1 MTKYILRRLAI
12 LILIAIGVAI
22 VVLSIMELTPGDPA
36 VMMLPDTAT
45 EEELEA
51 FRTENGLNKPF
62 IVRAADYIW
71 GVFTRLDFGKS
82 WLTSRPVIDTLLE
95 RIPVTLLIAVLAIG
109 FASVIGVLLGVLS
122 AVKQYSTL
130 DYVAR
135 VSAMVF
141 AAIPV
146 FWLALLLMTLF
157 SLKLGWLPAS
167 GTGSWKNFILPMLS
181 LGIPY
186 SARILRSTRTY
197 MLEAVRQ
204 DYIRTARAKGV
215 PNRVAIWQHAFKNA
229 CLPIINTIG
238 VYVGGLLGG
247 AVVTETVFACNG
259 LGSFIVNSV
268 KRKDIPAVTGGS
280 IFLAVIFSV
289 ILLLVDIIYA
299 YVDPRIKARYAGK
312 KKGK

>member
-12 LILIAIGVAI
+12 LILIAIGVAV
-22 VVLSIMELTPGDPA
+22 VVLTIMELTPGDPA
-36 VMMLPDTAT
+36 AMMLPDTAT
-45 EEELEA
+45 EAEIEA
-51 FRTENGLNKPF
+51 FRVANGLDKPF
-62 IVRAADYIW
+62 LVRTAEYIW

-95 RIPVTLLIAVLAIG
+95 RIPITLLIAVLAIG
-109 FASVIGVLLGVLS
+109 FASVIGILLGVLS
-122 AVKQYSTL
+122 AVKQYSSL

-167 GTGSWKNFILPMLS
+167 GTKSWKSFILPMLS

-215 PNRVAIWQHAFKNA
+215 PNRVAIWKHAFKNA
-229 CLPIINTIG
+229 CLPIINTVG

-280 IFLAVIFSV
+280 IFLAVIFSI

-299 YVDPRIKARYAGK
+299 YVDPRIKARYTRK